1 MLKDVFEESLAA
13 ERWAIKTERL
23 VAEGQVKQPLQK
35 MGRNKGDPELE
46 NTTVCVRVLHKE
58 LENTFVD
65 FFFS

>member
-1 MLKDVFEESLAA
+1 
-13 ERWAIKTERL
+13 
-23 VAEGQVKQPLQK
+23 

-65 FFFS
+65 FFFLANNSHIMKIVNKIQIFQMSHK